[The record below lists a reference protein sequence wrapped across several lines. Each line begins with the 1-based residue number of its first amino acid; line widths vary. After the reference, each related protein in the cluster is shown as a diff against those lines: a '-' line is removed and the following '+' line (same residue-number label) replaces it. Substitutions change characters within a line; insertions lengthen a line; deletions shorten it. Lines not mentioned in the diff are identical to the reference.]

1 MILINGTN
9 EENVLVQEWK
19 DLYNM
24 WIEKLSTKSLLK
36 WVSNNYDLFHDD
48 TTTIEYWFIG
58 EERFCEIYYI
68 NDFGIIDT
76 IVIIVD
82 ECENFNHA
90 YSYVNKT
97 IVIDKKVILRDLIIM
112 KII

>member
-9 EENVLVQEWK
+9 EDNVLVEEWK
-19 DLYNM
+19 DLYNI

-36 WVSNNYDLFHDD
+36 WVSNNYELYHDD
-48 TTTIEYWFIG
+48 TTTTIEYWFIG
-58 EERFCEIYYI
+58 EERFCEICYT
-68 NDFGIIDT
+68 NDLGIDT
-76 IVIIVD
+76 EVIIVD
-82 ECENFNHA
+82 ECKNFNHV

-112 KII
+112 KIV